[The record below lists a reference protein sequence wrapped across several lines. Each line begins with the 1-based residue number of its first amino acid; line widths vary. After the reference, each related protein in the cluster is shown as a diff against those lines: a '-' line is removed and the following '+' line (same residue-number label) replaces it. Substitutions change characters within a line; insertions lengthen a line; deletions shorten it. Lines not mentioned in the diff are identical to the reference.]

1 MNLIKLFCVMLLIGA
16 CTTKTSNALWTPSES
31 EKALM
36 AKEDAREKAIKSIVD
51 NYKDR
56 KSVV

>member
-36 AKEDAREKAIKSIVD
+36 AKEDTREKAIKSIVD
-51 NYKDR
+51 NYKR
-56 KSVV
+56 